1 MTAPTPTP
9 SPAQDSPADRLLAAR
24 LLLRAH
30 RAGVTLSWAP
40 RMESVMRLDA
50 TGVLAEVGVR
60 PVPGGELR
68 YKAEPPDALTP
79 ELRAAIAALKPTIL
93 ELLTPWF
100 MPITFGGDE
109 EKFERLVKRVESEQE
124 PESETNP
131 LEGIL

>member
-1 MTAPTPTP
+1 MTAPSP
-9 SPAQDSPADRLLAAR
+9 SDRHAAAR

-40 RMESVMRLDA
+40 RMESVVRPDA
-50 TGVLAEVGVR
+50 TGILAEVGVR

-68 YKAEPPDALTP
+68 FKAEPPDALTP

-93 ELLTPWF
+93 ELLTPWLT
-100 MPITFGGDE
+100 PITFGGDE
-109 EKFERLVKRVESEQE
+109 EKFMRMVERVESEV
-124 PESETNP
+124 ESESEDQSNP